1 MISFILSFLACAC
14 AHLHALSWQKPQVVC
29 KNPLKNMYPELDIV
43 WVGYFLTFQKQ
54 NKTKQLGQSIHDFII
69 PGITKPRCL
78 KLDQGMIVQYYSK
91 ILWIYSKMSL
101 SSKYY
106 PSSSWSRWD
115 LWVES
120 IRYKTSS
127 CSDHFQSSD
136 DFWKI
141 LGLGIT

>member
-1 MISFILSFLACAC
+1 MISFILSFLPCAC
-14 AHLHALSWQKPQVVC
+14 AHVHALSWQKPQVVC
-29 KNPLKNMYPELDIV
+29 KNPLEKHVSRARYSMAWIFSHIS
-43 WVGYFLTFQKQ
+43 GK
-54 NKTKQLGQSIHDFII
+54 KKQLGQSIHDFII

-91 ILWIYSKMSL
+91 ILWIYSKISL

-106 PSSSWSRWD
+106 PSSAWSHWD
-115 LWVES
+115 LWVDS
-120 IRYKTSS
+120 ISYKTSS